1 MNKRQ
6 KKKLRDTRTKRL
18 MYVMNLPIMKSRQ
31 CGKTAMRIDLI
42 RIATNSTYREFKNLK
57 KYVEKVN
64 NG

>member
-6 KKKLRDTRTKRL
+6 KKKLRDTRYKRL

-31 CGKTAMRIDLI
+31 CGKTAMRIDII
-42 RIATNSTYREFKNLK
+42 RIVTGSTYREFKNLK
-57 KYVEKVN
+57 KYAKKVN

>member
-6 KKKLRDTRTKRL
+6 KKKICDTRYERL

-31 CGKTAMRIDLI
+31 CGKTAMRINLI
-42 RIATNSTYREFKNLK
+42 RIATDSTYREFKNLK
-57 KYVEKVN
+57 KYVKKVN